1 MKRRLLISALALVL
15 AAFGTGVVFAYVKS
29 ADARAIA
36 GLKAVSVLVASK
48 QIPSGTSA
56 AAAQDRGLLVSQ
68 KLPASSVPASAVSV
82 ITPGLSS
89 LVLGTGLQSGQL
101 LLRPMLVTAA
111 HVTGGLALPP
121 GMIAVTVNLC
131 LPEAVAGD
139 LRPGAEVAVFDTIVT
154 GGGGQVSAGPACTG
168 PHQQPGG
175 NPRTRLVLARVQ
187 VVSTGAAA
195 SSGSTTTAGFGGSSS
210 SGGQTSMMVTLAVSQ
225 AQAEHL
231 IQITETGLPYLAL
244 LNSSSRTSA
253 DAGRLLAQSL
263 VPPSPSPS
271 PTPKTPR
278 PIVRI
283 VIPTPAAPTPTPTK
297 SPGK

>member
-1 MKRRLLISALALVL
+1 
-15 AAFGTGVVFAYVKS
+15 
-29 ADARAIA
+29 
-36 GLKAVSVLVASK
+36 
-48 QIPSGTSA
+48 
-56 AAAQDRGLLVSQ
+56 
-68 KLPASSVPASAVSV
+68 
-82 ITPGLSS
+82 
-89 LVLGTGLQSGQL
+89 
-101 LLRPMLVTAA
+101 MLVTAA

-139 LRPGAEVAVFDTIVT
+139 LRPGAEVAIFDTIVT

-175 NPRTRLVLARVQ
+175 NPQTRLVLARVQ

-195 SSGSTTTAGFGGSSS
+195 GSGSTTTAGFGGGSSS
-210 SGGQTSMMVTLAVSQ
+210 SASTTSMMVTLAVSQ
-225 AQAEHL
+225 VQAERL

-253 DAGRLLAQSL
+253 DAGRLLSRSL
-263 VPPSPSPS
+263 VPPSAGPS
-271 PTPKTPR
+271 PTPKSPR

-283 VIPTPAAPTPTPTK
+283 VIPTPAAPTPTPTDTDG
-297 SPGK
+297 PGK